1 MITHDRWQRIKEI
14 FQSAQEKTP
23 AERIDFLNEMCGDDS
38 SLREEVEALLTA
50 DASNDDDH
58 FLDTPA
64 FELGAG
70 LIVGDT
76 HEPIEFSAGQK
87 VDHYTIV
94 RLLGAGGMGQIYLAE
109 DDHLGRKI
117 ALKFIAREFAT
128 NPRRVLRF
136 EQEAR
141 AVSSLNHPNV
151 CVIHQTGV
159 IENNRHFI
167 AMEYIEG
174 ITLRDKLARE
184 TLTSLEA
191 LHIAMQV
198 AAALASAHA
207 AGIVHRDIKPENI
220 MVRPDGYV
228 KVLDFGL
235 AKLTERVSQPQPA
248 SKNVRTEAGTLMGT
262 VKYMSPEQLREFEL
276 DERTD
281 VWSLG
286 VVLYEMLTGLTP
298 FESRVPN
305 DSIVMILGPQ
315 PVSLP
320 FPDHVPVRL
329 REIVSKALQKDR
341 DTRYET
347 THKLAADLSALHKE
361 LERQSDGD
369 TEAINAPASN
379 LYLPPVKSG
388 KTQQL
393 TAGSAIFQRLKSQ
406 ALSTSDFLVSEIRT
420 HRTAAALFT
429 GATGVLVLLLLL
441 PSAPR
446 VTNWLLSRSAVEKV
460 FVPKLTFLTNS
471 GTSVVA
477 AYSPDGKFVAYV
489 EEEFGKQRV
498 VVRNAITSDSWTVTP
513 PEEGRYLG
521 LSFSRDNTFLYLT
534 RKETDGRSLLYR
546 LPYPATASVQPL
558 SLQVKAD
565 VHSAI
570 SLSPKGDQYAFVRTD
585 KNGNGFSV
593 VVADALDGRNERVLS
608 TRGGDGGSTFST
620 LGLSWAPDGRTIVC
634 PTGYWNDGFHMQ
646 LILIDVNTGNERV
659 LGTKD
664 WFFIDQA
671 AWQPDS
677 SGVIICA
684 REAETTPF
692 QLWRVTYPGGV
703 VQKVT
708 NDLNEYRGVS
718 LGGDKIVT
726 VRTER
731 PWQTWITTPGGGQ
744 SVQIA
749 SGVGFTYG
757 ITWPTS
763 DAIIHASKSGDRM
776 DIRLMNPDGGNK
788 TPLTYSGI
796 NYTPAG
802 SPDGRYVV
810 FSSDREHEGSF
821 NIWRLDVRSG
831 DLKQL
836 TFTDA
841 NYYPS
846 VSPDGKWVA
855 YDNMSNTKMSIWKV
869 PFEGGEPIKI
879 IDGYRMPVFSP
890 DSKLIAARYDE
901 DSGSKDVAIFSADG
915 GEALQRVPVRIIEWQ
930 TVRWFDIN
938 TLTYIERVNGVSNL
952 WSYDLRTG
960 AKKQLTFFDSD
971 EIVAFAWSPDFKRV
985 ACQRVSNIGDVT
997 IISSER

>member
-109 DDHLGRKI
+109 DDQLGRKI

-151 CVIHQTGV
+151 CVIHETGV

-184 TLTSLEA
+184 TLTPLEA
-191 LHIAMQV
+191 LHIARQV

-235 AKLTERVSQPQPA
+235 AKLTERVSQPQA
-248 SKNVRTEAGTLMGT
+248 AKNIRTEAGTLMGT

-286 VVLYEMLTGLTP
+286 VVLYEMLTGATP

-305 DSIVMILGPQ
+305 DSIVMILGPH
-315 PVSLP
+315 PVALP

-329 REIVSKALQKDR
+329 REIVSKALEKDR
-341 DTRYET
+341 ETRYET
-347 THKLAADLSALHKE
+347 THKFAADLSALHKE
-361 LERQSDGD
+361 LERQSDD
-369 TEAINAPASN
+369 SMTAIKVPVSN
-379 LYLPPVKSG
+379 LYLPPINSG

-393 TAGSAIFQRLKSQ
+393 TAGSAIFARLKSQ
-406 ALSTSDFLVSEIRT
+406 ALSTTEFLVGEIKT

-429 GATGVLVLLLLL
+429 GVTGVLVLLLLL
-441 PSAPR
+441 PNASR
-446 VTNWLLSRSAVEKV
+446 LTNWLRPPPAIEQA
-460 FVPKLTFLTNS
+460 FNPKLTSLTNS
-471 GTSVVA
+471 TTSVVA

-489 EEEFGKQRV
+489 EEEYGKQRV
-498 VVRNAITSDSWTVTP
+498 VVRNANTSDSWTVAP
-513 PEEGRYLG
+513 PEDVRYLG
-521 LSFSRDNTFLYLT
+521 LTFSHDNTFLYLT

-546 LPYPATASVQPL
+546 LPYPATPSVRPL
-558 SLQVKAD
+558 SLEIKAD

-585 KNGNGFSV
+585 KDGSGFSV
-593 VVADALDGRNERVLS
+593 VVSNALDGGYERVLS
-608 TRGGDGGSTFST
+608 RRGGDGGSTFST
-620 LGLSWAPDGRTIVC
+620 LGLSWSPDGSTIVC
-634 PTGYWNDGFHMQ
+634 PAGYWSDGFHMQ
-646 LILIDVNTGNERV
+646 LIGIDVNTGNERV
-659 LGTKD
+659 LGAKD
-664 WFFIDQA
+664 WFYIDQA

-677 SGVIICA
+677 TGVIICA

-692 QLWRVTYPGGV
+692 QLWRVTYPNGV

-731 PWQTWITTPGGGQ
+731 PWETWITGLDGAQP
-744 SVQIA
+744 VQIA
-749 SGVGFTYG
+749 SGAGFTYG
-757 ITWPTS
+757 IIWPRK
-763 DAIIHASKSGDRM
+763 DEIIHASKSGERM
-776 DIRLMNPDGGNK
+776 DIRSMDSGGQNQK
-788 TPLTYSGI
+788 QLTNSGI

-802 SPDGRYVV
+802 SSDGRYVV
-810 FSSDREHEGSF
+810 FSSDREREGSF
-821 NIWRLDVRSG
+821 NIWRRDVRNG
-831 DLKQL
+831 EVKQL

-869 PFEGGEPIKI
+869 PLEGGEPIKI

-890 DSKLIAARYDE
+890 DGKLIAARYDE
-901 DSGSKDVAIFSADG
+901 DSGTKDVAIFPADG
-915 GEALQRVPVRIIEWQ
+915 GAALQHVPVPVIEWQ
-930 TVRWFDIN
+930 SVRWFDMN
-938 TLTYIERVNGVSNL
+938 TLTYIHNVNGVSNL

-960 AKKQLTFFDSD
+960 AKKQLTPFVSD
-971 EIVAFAWSPDFKRV
+971 QIVAYAWSPDFKRV

>member
-87 VDHYTIV
+87 IDHYTIV

-109 DDHLGRKI
+109 DDQLGRKI

-151 CVIHQTGV
+151 CVIHETGV

-184 TLTSLEA
+184 TLTPLEA

-235 AKLTERVSQPQPA
+235 AKLTERVSQLQQT
-248 SKNVRTEAGTLMGT
+248 SKNVRTEAGMLMGT

-286 VVLYEMLTGLTP
+286 VVLYEMLTGATP

-305 DSIVMILGPQ
+305 DSIVMILGPH
-315 PVSLP
+315 PVALP

-341 DTRYET
+341 ATRYET
-347 THKLAADLSALHKE
+347 TNKLAADLSALHKE
-361 LERQSDGD
+361 LQRQSDD
-369 TEAINAPASN
+369 SMTAINVPASN
-379 LYLPPVKSG
+379 LYLPPINSG

-393 TAGSAIFQRLKSQ
+393 TAGSAIFSRLKSQ
-406 ALSTSDFLVSEIRT
+406 ALSTTEFLVSEIKT

-429 GATGVLVLLLLL
+429 GVTGVLVLLLLL
-441 PSAPR
+441 PNAPR
-446 VTNWLLSRSAVEKV
+446 VTNWVRQLFATERV
-460 FVPKLTFLTNS
+460 FKPAFFTNA
-471 GTSVVA
+471 GTSALA
-477 AYSPDGKFVAYV
+477 AYSADGKFIAHV
-489 EEEFGKQRV
+489 EDEFGRQRV
-498 VVRNAITSDSWTVTP
+498 VVSNPITSDSWTVVP
-513 PEEGRYLG
+513 PEDVRYLG
-521 LSFSRDNTFLYLT
+521 LTFSHDNTTLYLT
-534 RKETDGRSLLYR
+534 RKEKDGRSLLYS
-546 LPYPATASVQPL
+546 LPHPATPSVRPL
-558 SLQVKAD
+558 SLNIKAD

-570 SLSPKGDQYAFVRTD
+570 SLSPKGDQYAFVRID
-585 KNGNGFSV
+585 KDGSGFSV
-593 VVADALDGRNERVLS
+593 VVSNIDGGNERVLS
-608 TRGGDGGSTFST
+608 RRGGDGGSTFST
-620 LGLSWAPDGRTIVC
+620 LGLSWAPDGSAIVC
-634 PTGYWNDGFHMQ
+634 PGGYWDDGFHMQ
-646 LILIDVNTGNERV
+646 LIVIDVNTGNERV
-659 LGTKD
+659 LGDTD
-664 WFFIDQA
+664 WFYIDQA
-671 AWQPDS
+671 AWQLDS

-684 REAETTPF
+684 RKGETTLF
-692 QLWRVTYPGGV
+692 QLWRVTYPDGLVKG
-703 VQKVT
+703 VT
-708 NDLNEYRGVS
+708 NDLNECRGVS

-731 PWQTWITTPGGGQ
+731 PWETWITSPGGTQ
-744 SVQIA
+744 SVKIA
-749 SGVGFTYG
+749 SGGGFTYG
-757 ITWPTS
+757 IIWPRN
-763 DAIIHASKSGDRM
+763 DEIIYASKSGDRM
-776 DIRLMNPDGGNK
+776 DIRRMNPYGGNQ
-788 TPLTYSGI
+788 TQLTNSGI

-802 SPDGRYVV
+802 SSDGRYVV
-810 FSSDREHEGSF
+810 YSSDRDGKY
-821 NIWRLDVRSG
+821 NIWRLDVISR

-855 YDNMSNTKMSIWKV
+855 YDDMSNTKMSIWKV
-869 PFEGGEPIKI
+869 PFEGGTPIKL

-890 DSKLIAARYDE
+890 DGKLIAARYDE
-901 DSGSKDVAIFSADG
+901 DSGTKDVAIFSAAG
-915 GEALQRVPVRIIEWQ
+915 GEALQHVIVPVIEWQ
-930 TVRWFDIN
+930 SVRWLDIY
-938 TLTYIERVNGVSNL
+938 TLTYIDSVNGVSNL

-971 EIVAFAWSPDFKRV
+971 QIVAYAWSPDFKRV

>member
-23 AERIDFLNEMCGDDS
+23 AERIDFLNEMCGDDL

-76 HEPIEFSAGQK
+76 NEPIEFSAGQK

-109 DDHLGRKI
+109 DDQLGRKI

-151 CVIHQTGV
+151 CVIHETGV

-184 TLTSLEA
+184 TVTPLEA

-235 AKLTERVSQPQPA
+235 AKLTERVAQPQQT

-286 VVLYEMLTGLTP
+286 VVLYEMLTGRTP

-315 PVSLP
+315 PVALP
-320 FPDHVPVRL
+320 FPDHVPDRL
-329 REIVSKALQKDR
+329 REIISKALQKDR
-341 DTRYET
+341 ATRYET
-347 THKLAADLSALHKE
+347 TNRLAADLSALHKE
-361 LERQSDGD
+361 LERQSDGV
-369 TEAINAPASN
+369 TANNVPASN
-379 LYLPPVKSG
+379 LYLPPLNSG

-393 TAGSAIFQRLKSQ
+393 TAGSAIFTLLKSQ
-406 ALSTSDFLVSEIRT
+406 ALSTTEFLVSEIKT

-446 VTNWLLSRSAVEKV
+446 LMNWLYPRSATEKA
-460 FVPKLTFLTNS
+460 FNPKLTFMTNS

-477 AYSPDGKFVAYV
+477 AYSRDGKFVAYI
-489 EEEFGKQRV
+489 EEQYGKQRV
-498 VVRNAITSDSWTVTP
+498 VVRNPVTSESWTVAS
-513 PEEGRYLG
+513 PEDVRYLG
-521 LSFSRDNTFLYLT
+521 LTFSHDNTFLYLT
-534 RKETDGRSLLYR
+534 RKEKDGRSVLYR
-546 LPYPATASVQPL
+546 LPYPETVSERPL
-558 SLQVKAD
+558 SLEIKAD

-570 SLSPKGDQYAFVRTD
+570 SFSPKGDQYAFVRTD
-585 KNGNGFSV
+585 NNGTGFSV
-593 VVADALDGRNERVLS
+593 VVADVLDGRNERVL
-608 TRGGDGGSTFST
+608 TKRGGDGGSTFST
-620 LGLSWAPDGRTIVC
+620 LGLSWSPDGSTIVC
-634 PTGYWNDGFHMQ
+634 PAGYWNDGFHMQ
-646 LILIDVNTGNERV
+646 LIGIDVKTGSERV
-659 LGTKD
+659 LGRKD

-677 SGVIICA
+677 SGVIFCA

-692 QLWRVTYPGGV
+692 QLWRVTYPGGE
-703 VQKVT
+703 VQKIT

-718 LGGDKIVT
+718 LGGDRIVT

-731 PWQTWITTPGGGQ
+731 PWETWIASPGGVQ
-744 SVQIA
+744 SVKIA
-749 SGVGFTYG
+749 SGGGFTYG
-757 ITWPTS
+757 IIWPRA
-763 DAIIHASKSGDRM
+763 DEIIHASKSGDRM
-776 DIRLMNPDGGNK
+776 DIRRMDPDGQNQI
-788 TPLTYSGI
+788 PLTTSGI

-802 SPDGRYVV
+802 SSDGRYVV
-810 FSSDREHEGSF
+810 FSSDREREGSF
-821 NIWRLDVRSG
+821 NIWRLDVRTG

-855 YDNMSNTKMSIWKV
+855 YDNMSNTRMSIWKV
-869 PFEGGEPIKI
+869 PFDGGEPIKI

-890 DSKLIAARYDE
+890 DGKMIAARYDE
-901 DSGSKDVAIFSADG
+901 DSGTKDVAIFSADG
-915 GEALQRVPVRIIEWQ
+915 GEALQHVPVPVMEWQ
-930 TVRWFDIN
+930 SVRWLDMH
-938 TLTYIERVNGVSNL
+938 TLSYIYNVNGVSNL

-960 AKKQLTFFDSD
+960 SKKQLTSFDSD
-971 EIVAFAWSPDFKRV
+971 QIVAYAWSPDFKRV

>member
-23 AERIDFLNEMCGDDS
+23 AERIDFLNEVCGDDS

-151 CVIHQTGV
+151 CVIHQIGV

-184 TLTSLEA
+184 TLTPLEA

-235 AKLTERVSQPQPA
+235 AKLTERVTQPQTA

-286 VVLYEMLTGLTP
+286 VVLYEMLTGATP

-315 PVSLP
+315 PVALP
-320 FPDHVPVRL
+320 FPDHVPERL

-341 DTRYET
+341 DTRYGST
-347 THKLAADLSALHKE
+347 NKLAADLSALQKE
-361 LERQSDGD
+361 LERQSDD
-369 TEAINAPASN
+369 SVTAINAPASN
-379 LYLPPVKSG
+379 VYLPPIKSG

-393 TAGSAIFQRLKSQ
+393 TAGSAIFQLLKSQ
-406 ALSTSDFLVSEIRT
+406 ALSTSEFLVSEIRT

-441 PSAPR
+441 PNAPR
-446 VTNWLLSRSAVEKV
+446 LTNWLMSRPAVEKP
-460 FVPKLTFLTNS
+460 FNPKLTSLTNS
-471 GTSVVA
+471 RTSVVA

-489 EEEFGKQRV
+489 DDEHGKQRV
-498 VVRNAITSDSWTVTP
+498 VVRNAINSETWVVVA
-513 PEEGRYLG
+513 PEEVRYLG
-521 LSFSRDNTFLYLT
+521 LTFSRDNSALYLT
-534 RKETDGRSLLYR
+534 RKEKDGRNLLYS
-546 LPYPATASVQPL
+546 LPFPATSSVRPL
-558 SLQVKAD
+558 SMEIKDD

-570 SLSPKGDQYAFVRTD
+570 SLSPGGDRYAFVRTD

-593 VVADALDGRNERVLS
+593 VVSDLFDRRSERVLAR
-608 TRGGDGGSTFST
+608 RGGDSGSTFST
-620 LGLSWAPDGRTIVC
+620 LGLSWAPDGNTIVC
-634 PTGYWNDGFHMQ
+634 PAGYWNNGFHMQ

-659 LGTKD
+659 LGDTD
-664 WFFIDQA
+664 WFYIDQA

-684 REAETTPF
+684 RKGETTPF
-692 QLWRVTYPGGV
+692 QLWRVTYPGGE

-731 PWQTWITTPGGGQ
+731 PWETWITNPGGAQ

-757 ITWPTS
+757 IVWTRNNE
-763 DAIIHASKSGDRM
+763 IIHASKSGDRM
-776 DIRLMNPDGGNK
+776 DLRRMDPDGGNQ
-788 TPLTYSGI
+788 TQLTNSGI
-796 NYTPAG
+796 NYTPAA
-802 SPDGRYVV
+802 SSDGRYIV
-810 FSSDREHEGSF
+810 FSSDRDGKY

-855 YDNMSNTKMSIWKV
+855 YDNMSSTAMSIWKV
-869 PFEGGEPIKI
+869 PFEGGEPTRI
-879 IDGYRMPVFSP
+879 IDRYRMPVFSP

-915 GEALQRVPVRIIEWQ
+915 GEALQHVVVPVIEWQ

-938 TLTYIERVNGVSNL
+938 TLTYIDKVNGVSNL

-960 AKKQLTFFDSD
+960 ARKQLTFFDSD
-971 EIVAFAWSPDFKRV
+971 EIVAYAWSPDFKRV